1 MGHANIR
8 TVKKAL
14 ARHSIPFSDNF
25 SLCHACS
32 ISKAHKLPFHD
43 SNFVAT
49 QPLELICSDLWGPAP
64 VQSVDGAS
72 YYLLFFD
79 HYSKYCWIYF
89 LRKKSDVLS
98 VFIQFRSL
106 VENYF
111 GHAIKTFQADWGGKF
126 QSLQNYLSTNGIT
139 QRVSCPYTPE

>member
-1 MGHANIR
+1 MVLDITNKHPTVFLASLSTWHARMGHANIR

-64 VQSVDGAS
+64 VQSIDGAS
-72 YYLLFFD
+72 YYLLFF
-79 HYSKYCWIYF
+79 
-89 LRKKSDVLS
+89 LS
-98 VFIQFRSL
+98 L
-106 VENYF
+106 
-111 GHAIKTFQADWGGKF
+111 
-126 QSLQNYLSTNGIT
+126 
-139 QRVSCPYTPE
+139 